1 MSEHDS
7 FSEEILSITTS
18 LVNEDNKENVTLIWF
33 NPDTDKI
40 PNFEEIKR
48 DLRAESNLLLCPSTI
63 DSCIAEIKTRIDDKI
78 ILIAAEERASELPQD
93 VINHH
98 QLDSVFIFP
107 QQTTNQSNSSS
118 IDSTKV
124 VGTFED
130 VKQLIG
136 SIQQTSKL
144 IDKQMEVASFYDKHQ
159 RGTRDLSEQSA
170 EFLW

>member
-1 MSEHDS
+1 MSEYDS
-7 FSEEILSITTS
+7 LSEEIPSMTTS
-18 LVNEDNKENVTLIWF
+18 PANEDNKENVTLIWF

-40 PNFEEIKR
+40 PNFEEVKR
-48 DLRAESNLLLCPSTI
+48 DLRAESNLLLCPRTI
-63 DSCIAEIKTRIDDKI
+63 DSCIAEIKARIDDKI
-78 ILIAAEERASELPQD
+78 ILIAGEERASELPQD

-107 QQTTNQSNSSS
+107 QQTNQSNSSS

-136 SIQQTSKL
+136 SVQQTTKL